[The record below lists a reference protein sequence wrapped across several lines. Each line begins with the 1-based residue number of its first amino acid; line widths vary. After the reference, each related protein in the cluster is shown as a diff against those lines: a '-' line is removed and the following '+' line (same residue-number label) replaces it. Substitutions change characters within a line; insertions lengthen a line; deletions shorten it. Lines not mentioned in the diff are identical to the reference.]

1 MCLSIKYSGKIAEH
15 NITCYK
21 VLLCGD
27 NIVKTPIMKE
37 MVPAACLAGE
47 EPYTP
52 GFIPSPDDLK
62 QDIACG
68 IIGEGFIHTFI
79 FRLRAQLT
87 YDLIKEQTK
96 QNNDYFGKQDVPM
109 IWKCIIPKGTYYFE
123 GHDDT
128 GYQCYASRKII
139 FKKRIK

>member
-1 MCLSIKYSGKIAEH
+1 MCLSIKYSGKIAKH

-21 VLLCGD
+21 VLLCRD
-27 NIVKTPIMKE
+27 NIVETPAMRA

-47 EPYTP
+47 KPYTP
-52 GFIPSPDDLK
+52 EFIPSEDDLK
-62 QDIACG
+62 QDIVCG

-79 FRLRAQLT
+79 FRLIARLT
-87 YDLIKEQTK
+87 CDLIKKRDKEYYYEQE
-96 QNNDYFGKQDVPM
+96 VPM

-128 GYQCYASRKII
+128 GHQCYASRKII